1 MYERELKKRIEKLQK
16 LGFRVDDLLPNIQS
30 QNWWRSFIG
39 MIDEDT
45 KREIEKRI
53 EELKKEVME
62 I

>member
-16 LGFRVDDLLPNIQS
+16 LGFRIDELLPNIQS

-39 MIDEDT
+39 TIDEDT

>member
-16 LGFRVDDLLPNIQS
+16 LGFRIDDLLPNIQS

>member
-16 LGFRVDDLLPNIQS
+16 LGFRVDGLLPNIQS